1 RPDLGREP
9 GAGRRARLV
18 HAPGAQRGL
27 TRAPHNSKP
36 RHVRE
41 PCTFP
46 PMKRAIG
53 VAVLGFALLAA
64 VGASGASKTVQ
75 ATLSGK
81 CSEIDTLDRNG
92 ALAFARNNCS
102 SAATGKFAGATQ
114 LALETFERESGTGAP
129 GLEHGT
135 LVATGP
141 QGSVTLNLRGKRENL
156 TTPKGASYIQE
167 AGTWTLGKVT
177 GYQGG
182 QLTKSG
188 TYQT

>member
-1 RPDLGREP
+1 ERGPPERGRDRVGRGHGRRNRAGGARPDVRAVLARRPRPLRGRDGPRPRDRARTRRGARRPDLGREP
-9 GAGRRARLV
+9 AAGRRARLV

-46 PMKRAIG
+46 AMKRAI
-53 VAVLGFALLAA
+53 
-64 VGASGASKTVQ
+64 
-75 ATLSGK
+75 
-81 CSEIDTLDRNG
+81 
-92 ALAFARNNCS
+92 
-102 SAATGKFAGATQ
+102 
-114 LALETFERESGTGAP
+114 ETFERESGPGAP

-156 TTPKGASYIQE
+156 TTPKGASY
-167 AGTWTLGKVT
+167 
-177 GYQGG
+177 
-182 QLTKSG
+182 
-188 TYQT
+188 